1 MVCKHKINDSKGAEG
16 EKDAIDPQVV
26 DLRVGELRPS
36 EVCVDISRKPQLF
49 DFNAFEEAQ
58 VQWLEQP
65 GIQAAVKRG
74 CLTLGYPKS
83 SSAPVCVNKSN
94 GQRLRRQPQIFFQ
107 VEILQFRSELPIANR
122 GIKRAGHTVILSFN
136 LRSPLR

>member
-49 DFNAFEEAQ
+49 NRSAFEEVQ
-58 VQWLEQP
+58 LQWLEQP

-74 CLTLGYPKS
+74 CLALGYPKS
-83 SSAPVCVNKSN
+83 SSAPVCGDKSD

-107 VEILQFRSELPIANR
+107 TESLQFRSELPIANP
-122 GIKRAGHTVILSFN
+122 GIERADHAFISFN
-136 LRSPLR
+136 QRSPFM